1 MKKDIN
7 ALQKNKKRKASRET
21 RSLNITSLLDIMTIL
36 LVFMIKNVSMDVSQ
50 RNAPQGMQLPLSVS
64 KEELLKDTQIVSIK
78 VYPKKVLYGSDNL
91 KIGSP
96 AELMTNKKLQQI
108 LVKFLKKEANA
119 IKKNGGKPGLLIQ
132 GDKRVKCKYITSII
146 KMSTRA
152 SFANVYFSTI
162 KADNKKQLIGSS

>member
-1 MKKDIN
+1 MNKNIN
-7 ALQKNKKRKASRET
+7 ALQKNRKRRLKRES

-50 RNAPQGMQLPLSVS
+50 RNAPEGMRLPLSVS
-64 KEELLKDTQIVSIK
+64 KEELLKDAQIVSIK
-78 VYPKKVLYGSDNL
+78 VYPDRVLYGSDNM

-96 AELMTNKKLQQI
+96 QDLMTNKKLQGVLI
-108 LVKFLKKEANA
+108 RFLKKEAEA

-146 KMSTRA
+146 KISTRA

-162 KADNKKQLIGSS
+162 KADSKEQIVNS

>member
-1 MKKDIN
+1 MN
-7 ALQKNKKRKASRET
+7 ALQKNRKRKMKREI

-50 RNAPQGMQLPLSVS
+50 RNAPEGMRLPLSIS
-64 KEELLKDTQIVSIK
+64 KEELLKDAQIVSIK
-78 VYPKKVLYGSDNL
+78 VYPDRVLYGSDNL

-96 AELMTNKKLQQI
+96 QELLTNRKLQNI

-132 GDKRVKCKYITSII
+132 GDRRVKCKYITGII
-146 KMSTRA
+146 KMSTKA

-162 KADNKKQLIGSS
+162 KADNKEQLISS

>member
-1 MKKDIN
+1 MNKKMN
-7 ALQKNKKRKASRET
+7 ALQKNRKRRLKRET

-50 RNAPQGMQLPLSVS
+50 RNAPEGMNLPLSVT
-64 KEELLKDTQIVSIK
+64 KEELLKDSQIVSIK
-78 VYPKKVLYGSDNL
+78 IYPDRVLYGSDNL
-91 KIGSP
+91 KIGTP
-96 AELMTNKKLQQI
+96 NELLTNKKLQNI
-108 LVKFLKKEANA
+108 LVKFLKKEASA

-162 KADNKKQLIGSS
+162 KADNKEQLISS

>member
-1 MKKDIN
+1 MNKKMN
-7 ALQKNKKRKASRET
+7 ALQKNRKRKMRREI

-50 RNAPQGMQLPLSVS
+50 RNAPEGMRLPLSIS
-64 KEELLKDTQIVSIK
+64 KEELLKDAQIVSIK
-78 VYPKKVLYGSDNL
+78 VYPDRVLYGSDNL

-96 AELMTNKKLQQI
+96 QELLTNRKLQNI

-132 GDKRVKCKYITSII
+132 GDRRVKCKYITGII
-146 KMSTRA
+146 KMSTKA

-162 KADNKKQLIGSS
+162 KADNKEQLISS